1 MSEKR
6 VTVSLVQITQ
16 DTRDAGTMVREE
28 TYFCLPGADYSQT
41 CAAILAAQVEW
52 VNTVQEAFDAKLAE
66 GRNELPRVHQH
77 RGPAICDPRRC
88 LPLPGWPER
97 GRFRGLG
104 SWGAADQSQGRAST
118 WPVGRLAVSR
128 GPGTEDG
135 VHVDEAA
142 MDVTAEDVIER
153 GGIVQTLRGGTP
165 KSATVADLPD
175 SNLGRDLAE
184 AEAEIAD
191 TKQAYYDAL
200 SRRNRAL
207 RALAREGG
215 DE

>member
-1 MSEKR
+1 MALR
-6 VTVSLVQITQ
+6 T
-16 DTRDAGTMVREE
+16 
-28 TYFCLPGADYSQT
+28 FCLKRWTQYH
-41 CAAILAAQVEW
+41 AIALANEKPFPRPW
-52 VNTVQEAFDAKLAE
+52 KLGGLLTKAK
-66 GRNELPRVHQH
+66 
-77 RGPAICDPRRC
+77 
-88 LPLPGWPER
+88 
-97 GRFRGLG
+97 
-104 SWGAADQSQGRAST
+104 
-118 WPVGRLAVSR
+118 GRLHHGEWGDWLHRVGLAPRTASMWMKL
-128 GPGTEDG
+128 
-135 VHVDEAA
+135 AA

>member
-1 MSEKR
+1 MSSHNY
-6 VTVSLVQITQ
+6 TSLEDLLLATLE
-16 DTRDAGTMVREE
+16 AGPLLTK
-28 TYFCLPGADYSQT
+28 
-41 CAAILAAQVEW
+41 
-52 VNTVQEAFDAKLAE
+52 AK
-66 GRNELPRVHQH
+66 
-77 RGPAICDPRRC
+77 GPAA
-88 LPLPGWPER
+88 
-97 GRFRGLG
+97 
-104 SWGAADQSQGRAST
+104 SWR
-118 WPVGRLAVSR
+118 VGRLAASR
-128 GPGTEDG
+128 GPGT
-135 VHVDEAA
+135 
-142 MDVTAEDVIER
+142 EDVIER

-165 KSATVADLPD
+165 KSAMVADLPD